1 MYYAWLSNGRCQVS
15 VRSWMGKRTVS
26 EELAEQL
33 RAAIR
38 RGELPPGTR
47 LRQNEVAGRFGV
59 SSTPVREAFAQLQA
73 QGLVNIDRH
82 RGAVVFNPTAD
93 DLREAHEIR
102 EVLEVLAVWKAVP
115 NLNDADLAEMRRM
128 LDEMETLGD
137 DPRWVELNH
146 EFHLRL
152 YAAAAAPKLLELIRS
167 FRAATT
173 AYLHMF
179 ASIRDAQHRGDDE
192 HEAILAAAEAG
203 DAEEAAKWTSLH
215 VQNTVS
221 ALLEMLDNDYDA
233 EEANTNDA
241 NS

>member
-1 MYYAWLSNGRCQVS
+1 
-15 VRSWMGKRTVS
+15 MGKRTVS

-33 RAAIR
+33 RAEIR

-102 EVLEVLAVWKAVP
+102 EVLEVLAVRKAVP
-115 NLNDADLAEMRRM
+115 NLNDADLTEMRRM

-167 FRAATT
+167 FREATT

-221 ALLEMLDNDYDA
+221 TLLQVLDNDYDA